1 MGTRISYLSSVVM
14 VSVIAMGGHAVAD
27 TKAAPKAP
35 APAGPKAPP
44 TPIVKQAPLPQ
55 AVGANEVMKLTAP
68 AGFVDDIVAFENQRL
83 AYVIADTST
92 KAELHVVEFGCKTCA
107 DEKKEI
113 VVDLA
118 PVTLRPIA
126 LKFVG
131 QSRIFV
137 VGVTE
142 DSQQVGALIEL
153 AKNPATPIY
162 KIGPATHINV
172 MNRDNAQRVV
182 MHVAEPT
189 KAGMKHHI
197 EIFALETGK
206 RLQTTKPIELDG
218 NHDKRLD
225 LTVNHWTDG
234 WTRAVGIKGGDWVK
248 KENQR
253 SPDTEAVYDLV
264 AGKFIENKPISDL
277 FEQRKRFA
285 VLADSNGQASFVRMT
300 PTNDAIQVWRA
311 GQMKVVELDQPFTSY
326 DPKSLQGIVNA
337 DGTAWIALKV
347 DPVNAEA
354 VARKKADP
362 EYLDV
367 FKMGLDGKAVRKA
380 RILAKGLKHEFG
392 VINDHFWLL
401 ERSTGFDRGG
411 KSLTV
416 YSLAS

>member
-1 MGTRISYLSSVVM
+1 M
-14 VSVIAMGGHAVAD
+14 VSVMAMGGVAAAD

-35 APAGPKAPP
+35 APARRVGGTPP
-44 TPIVKQAPLPQ
+44 TPIVKAAPLPQ
-55 AVGANEVMKLTAP
+55 MVGANEVMKLTP
-68 AGFVDDIVAFENQRL
+68 SAGFVDDIVAFENQRL
-83 AYVIADTST
+83 AYVVADTST

-113 VVDLA
+113 VVDLS
-118 PVTLRPIA
+118 PVTLRPVS

-137 VGVTE
+137 VGATE

-153 AKNPATPIY
+153 AKSPATPIY
-162 KIGPATHINV
+162 KVGPATHINV
-172 MNRDNAQRVV
+172 MARENAQRVV
-182 MHVAEPT
+182 MHVAEST

-206 RLQTTKPIELDG
+206 RLQTTKPLDLEG

-264 AGKFIENKPISDL
+264 AGKFIENKPIGDL

-285 VLADSNGQASFVRMT
+285 VLADSNGTADFVRMT
-300 PTNDAIQVWRA
+300 PNNQTIQVWRA
-311 GQMKVVELDQPFTSY
+311 GQLKTVELDQPLASY

-337 DGTAWIALKV
+337 DGSAWIVLKV

-362 EYLDV
+362 EYLDI
-367 FKMGLDGKAVRKA
+367 FKMGPDGKAVRKA
-380 RILAKGLKHEFG
+380 RILAKGIKHEFG
-392 VINDHFWLL
+392 VINEYFWLL

-416 YSLAS
+416 YSLSS